1 MNAAAAAELHEH
13 RAVPT
18 PNAVIPTEDAELLER
33 YLKRISDGRGLSP
46 LTVRNYRNDISHFV
60 RWLMDQETP
69 ISELSRAD
77 YRAYLAEL
85 RAAGAADGSV
95 RRRASTLKSF
105 TRQLA
110 RMGELTSDPLAL
122 ARTPQAT
129 SYLPAYLSEDDIGA
143 LLAAPDTTT
152 SAGLRD
158 RALLEVLYAAGLR
171 VSELVNIR
179 LGDYDRDDNRI
190 IVRGKG
196 DKERAALIGAPAE
209 RWLLRYLSEGRPAL
223 HSERSADWL
232 WLNRFGGPLSARAV
246 QLSVRRYASAAGLP
260 KSVHPHLLR
269 HSFATHMLDGG
280 ANLRV
285 VQELLGHSNV
295 ATTQI
300 YTHVSDAAR
309 RETVDRALDG
319 IADLLRQRR
328 VTSLEGGASEHA

>member
-1 MNAAAAAELHEH
+1 M
-13 RAVPT
+13 PT
-18 PNAVIPTEDAELLER
+18 PHADLPTADAELLER
-33 YLKRISDGRGLSP
+33 YLKRISDGRSLSSH
-46 LTVRNYRNDISHFV
+46 TVRNYRHDISHFV
-60 RWLMDQETP
+60 RWLADQETP
-69 ISELSRAD
+69 ISQLSRAD

-85 RAAGAADGSV
+85 RATGTAAGSV

-110 RMGELTSDPLAL
+110 RMGELINDPLAL

-129 SYLPAYLSEDDIGA
+129 SRLPAYLSEEDVGA

-179 LGDYDRDDNRI
+179 LGDYDRDGNRF

-209 RWLLRYLSEGRPAL
+209 RWLLRYLSEGRPVL
-223 HSERSADWL
+223 QSERSADWL

-246 QLSVRRYASAAGLP
+246 QISVRRYASAAGLP
-260 KSVHPHLLR
+260 QEVHPHLLR

-319 IADLLRQRR
+319 IADLLRERR
-328 VTSLEGGASEHA
+328 AKSLDSDAIERA